1 MTEDER
7 LYLQFLQNDIARMN
21 TNSVQTKGWCVA
33 IVSALLAIF
42 ADTKNLLFI
51 YISIIPILVF
61 CFLDAFY
68 LQQEHKFV
76 EMYNSFVKGSDDK
89 PSVFE
94 MPVKTVGIGFLS
106 FLRAL
111 KSWSVLPVYVLLV
124 LFVLLTHVKY
134 GKSEIKEN
142 AKTPQNQERENQ
154 NDSQNTVDEKILKSF
169 DIGTSQR

>member
-1 MTEDER
+1 
-7 LYLQFLQNDIARMN
+7 
-21 TNSVQTKGWCVA
+21 
-33 IVSALLAIF
+33 
-42 ADTKNLLFI
+42 
-51 YISIIPILVF
+51 
-61 CFLDAFY
+61 
-68 LQQEHKFV
+68 
-76 EMYNSFVKGSDDK
+76 
-89 PSVFE
+89 

-124 LFVLLTHVKY
+124 LFVLLIHVKY

-169 DIGTSQR
+169 DAGTSER